1 MLKYKVISKTEQ
13 ETRELAAKIIT
24 HLKPGD
30 VVLLTGDLGAGKTT
44 FVGGALARLGYKD
57 HVISPTFNIL
67 KCYFEVKPNVFH
79 MTKKDSWCQ
88 AFVSAC
94 FIANAYSSLVPIECS
109 CQRAINK
116 AKSMGIVHNNDYN
129 AKIGDLIYY
138 DWDGNGTVE
147 HVGIVTNV
155 IYNNYIVCE
164 GNYSDMVKERTIN
177 RNDRRIRFIVAPR
190 YTV

>member
-44 FVGGALARLGYKD
+44 FVGGALAELGYKD

-79 MTKKDSWCQ
+79 IDAYRLEDQ
-88 AFVSAC
+88 NIEIGLEE
-94 FIANAYSSLVPIECS
+94 FIEGNGITFIEWPKFIEPLIPAKHIEISLKRVGDTEREIEVVDPTEQYKELISSL
-109 CQRAINK
+109 
-116 AKSMGIVHNNDYN
+116 
-129 AKIGDLIYY
+129 
-138 DWDGNGTVE
+138 
-147 HVGIVTNV
+147 
-155 IYNNYIVCE
+155 E
-164 GNYSDMVKERTIN
+164 GK
-177 RNDRRIRFIVAPR
+177 
-190 YTV
+190 